1 MRSGD
6 HICVDRGTFMDHGIY
21 VSREQVIHISG
32 GPLQDSKDSVI
43 CSATLDDFAPGG
55 WNSWVGV
62 VEYRGHPH
70 FSYLEV
76 IERAKSQLGK
86 HGHDLNDPNCEHF
99 ATWCATGESGSGE
112 VGEARGL
119 RRSAAPGGSRPA

>member
-21 VSREQVIHISG
+21 VSREQVIHISD
-32 GPLQDSKDSVI
+32 GPLRDNKDSVI

-70 FSYLEV
+70 YSYLEV
-76 IERAKSQLGK
+76 IRRAKSQLGK
-86 HGHDLNDPNCEHF
+86 HRHDLNREQF

-112 VGEARGL
+112 EGEARGL
-119 RRSAAPGGSRPA
+119 ASARLIGS